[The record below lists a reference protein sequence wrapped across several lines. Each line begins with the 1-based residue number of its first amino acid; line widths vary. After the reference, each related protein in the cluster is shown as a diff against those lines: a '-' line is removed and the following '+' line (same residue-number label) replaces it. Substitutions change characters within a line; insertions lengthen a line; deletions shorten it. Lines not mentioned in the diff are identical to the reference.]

1 MERGQLLR
9 TQPAIASMFN
19 RTQLLPDSQS
29 AAATNKL
36 DADQILVDGCDWEP
50 ELAED
55 YAADDGER
63 PAHLC

>member
-1 MERGQLLR
+1 
-9 TQPAIASMFN
+9 MFN